1 MFMVTARNHIMQSTN
16 IFLSVRYF
24 CTDRRNSWTS
34 FPLIC
39 SSWTDNMKITH
50 ALGVGGVGHHLPM
63 NNLLLGALP
72 HCIHPKGDAEPLLL
86 PLPSHTAPWP
96 YTAPHRDASG
106 HPASWGRALWGQ
118 EGSRGLGSPDPTASC
133 QQGGLSRGR
142 QVPGRQG
149 RT

>member
-16 IFLSVRYF
+16 SFLSVRYF
-24 CTDRRNSWTS
+24 CTDRRNSWIS

-86 PLPSHTAPWP
+86 PSCSRSLPTQHRGHTQ
-96 YTAPHRDASG
+96 PHTVMHQGTQPLGAGLCGARRAAEALDLPIPQL
-106 HPASWGRALWGQ
+106 PASR
-118 EGSRGLGSPDPTASC
+118 EG
-133 QQGGLSRGR
+133 
-142 QVPGRQG
+142 
-149 RT
+149 